1 MTVLMVESWLHS
13 TGLMLPPLLARRG
26 LDYVLLTRDPALYTL
41 PDGTAHPVLD
51 GAAEVVVTETNDDD
65 AVTAAARDVAADR
78 AAAGTPVRG
87 VLTTCDYYLPTV
99 GVVAEA
105 LGLPGPSAAAMR
117 TATRKHLVRRAL
129 AVAGVPDVAHAVAAT
144 WADAR
149 AAAADLGYPLVVKP
163 VDLNSGTAVRR
174 VEDEA
179 GLAAAFAAATGPERN
194 SRGQRLERLAL
205 VERVLDGP
213 ECSIEA
219 VTRDGVTR
227 VVGITAK
234 SVTELDGA
242 YVESGHLFPAPL
254 DDATRAA
261 VERHVVAALD
271 AVGYTHGVSHTEVR
285 LTASGPRVVELN
297 PRQGGGFIFD
307 LVRLVT
313 GLDPLGAVVDLAL
326 GHAPVAHE
334 PPRAASAAVA
344 FLLAADDGELRAVP
358 GGTDLADDPRVIA
371 HRLPAP
377 GRVVRPADNNDR
389 LGHVMTADPHGG
401 AAKEWADDVV
411 ASLRLDVA
419 AEALAG

>member
-1 MTVLMVESWLHS
+1 MIESWLHS

-26 LDYVLLTRDPALYTL
+26 LDYVLLTRDPSLYTL
-41 PDGTAHPVLD
+41 PDGTPHPVLE

-65 AVTAAARDVAADR
+65 AVTAAARDVAARR
-78 AAAGTPVRG
+78 AAAGAPVRG
-87 VLTTCDYYLPTV
+87 VLTTCDYYLATV

-105 LGLPGPSAAAMR
+105 LGLPGSSAAAMR
-117 TATRKHLVRRAL
+117 AATRKHLVRRAL
-129 AVAGVPDVAHAVAAT
+129 AAAGVPDVPHVVAAT

-149 AAAADLGYPLVVKP
+149 EAAADLGYPLVVKP

-174 VEDEA
+174 VDDDA
-179 GLAAAFAAATGPERN
+179 ALAAAFAAATEPEHN
-194 SRGQRLERLAL
+194 SRGQRLARLAL
-205 VERVLDGP
+205 VERVLTGP
-213 ECSIEA
+213 EYSVEA
-219 VTRDGVTR
+219 VTRGGVTR
-227 VVGITAK
+227 IVGITAK
-234 SVTELDGA
+234 SVTEVDDA

-261 VERHVVAALD
+261 VEQHVLAALD

-285 LTASGPRVVELN
+285 LMDSGPRIVELN

-326 GHAPVAHE
+326 GKDPVPHE

-344 FLLAADDGELRAVP
+344 FLLADHDGELRTVP
-358 GGTDLADDPRVIA
+358 GGADLDGDPRVVA
-371 HRLPAP
+371 HRLPKP

-389 LGHVMTADPHGG
+389 LGHVMTADPGGG

-411 ASLRLDVA
+411 ASLRLDVVG
-419 AEALAG
+419 EVLAG